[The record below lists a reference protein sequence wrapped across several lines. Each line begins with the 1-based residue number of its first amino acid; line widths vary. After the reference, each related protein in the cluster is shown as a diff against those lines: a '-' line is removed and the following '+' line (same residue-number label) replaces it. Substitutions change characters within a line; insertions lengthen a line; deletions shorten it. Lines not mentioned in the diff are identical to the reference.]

1 MEEEVSL
8 YSIQTDING
17 FRQLKSAV
25 EYLLSVWPGSPLR
38 PATEQE
44 MLWDLRDQC
53 NRIELEHTL
62 TLDK

>member
-1 MEEEVSL
+1 MEEENI
-8 YSIQTDING
+8 YSIQTNIDG

-25 EYLLSVWPGSPLR
+25 EYLLTVWPGSPAR
-38 PATEQE
+38 PASEQE

-53 NRIELEHTL
+53 TRIELEHTL

>member
-1 MEEEVSL
+1 MEEEI
-8 YSIQTDING
+8 YAIQTNIDG

-25 EYLLSVWPGSPLR
+25 EYLLTVWPGSPAR
-38 PATEQE
+38 PAEEQM

-53 NRIELEHTL
+53 TRIELEHTL